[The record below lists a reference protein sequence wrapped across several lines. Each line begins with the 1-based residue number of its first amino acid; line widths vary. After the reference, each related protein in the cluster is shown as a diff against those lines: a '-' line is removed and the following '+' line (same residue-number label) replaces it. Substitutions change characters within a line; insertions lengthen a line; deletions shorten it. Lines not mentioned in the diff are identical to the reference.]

1 VLGSLFLSILSGHK
15 RYAHISMLFN
25 DHVSA
30 GMLGMGKFVGE
41 DSARRALK
49 KIPEESGTQWL
60 QESLHYSYKPLL
72 DKPWILDVDTTVKP
86 LYGKQEGAVVGYNP
100 QKPGRPSHTY
110 HTYILA
116 NLRLVLDIEVKSGN
130 ESSACYSMPGLVAL
144 IERLD
149 DKNRPVFVRGDCDFG
164 SEPSMCRLEAIDMA
178 YLFKLKQSPHV
189 KNLIKSVKNSS
200 EWVACNDDVEAVNSQ
215 LKLSTWS
222 RERRVIIT
230 RKKVKKLS
238 DTVLKN
244 NESQQVSFDFI
255 DESEGE
261 YQYKYAVL
269 VTTLDDELVAV
280 IQHYCDRA
288 DCENLF
294 DEVKNQW
301 GWGGF
306 ATQDLTS
313 TGLMARMIG
322 LVYNWWTLFVRT
334 INADEDGADGHQEA
348 ITSRPLLLTSI
359 GRVTETGRQQTMTV
373 SSQSSKYPMVK
384 KLYQRV
390 SAFFKQLKASAPQ
403 LSPFACW
410 KILLTRS
417 VKKLLDKQ
425 VANSSNV
432 IANTS

>member
-1 VLGSLFLSILSGHK
+1 
-15 RYAHISMLFN
+15 M
-25 DHVSA
+25 
-30 GMLGMGKFVGE
+30 
-41 DSARRALK
+41 
-49 KIPEESGTQWL
+49 
-60 QESLHYSYKPLL
+60 
-72 DKPWILDVDTTVKP
+72 
-86 LYGKQEGAVVGYNP
+86 
-100 QKPGRPSHTY
+100 
-110 HTYILA
+110 
-116 NLRLVLDIEVKSGN
+116 
-130 ESSACYSMPGLVAL
+130 
-144 IERLD
+144 
-149 DKNRPVFVRGDCDFG
+149 
-164 SEPSMCRLEAIDMA
+164 
-178 YLFKLKQSPHV
+178 
-189 KNLIKSVKNSS
+189 
-200 EWVACNDDVEAVNSQ
+200 
-215 LKLSTWS
+215 
-222 RERRVIIT
+222 
-230 RKKVKKLS
+230 
-238 DTVLKN
+238 
-244 NESQQVSFDFI
+244 
-255 DESEGE
+255 
-261 YQYKYAVL
+261 
-269 VTTLDDELVAV
+269 TTLDDELVAV

-301 GWGGF
+301 GC
-306 ATQDLTS
+306 TQDLTS